1 MGAVIHR
8 RTVFSLVTIVL
19 FALRAWT
26 MFYLMRLVNLGS
38 YSVLTI
44 SFLLCGITAV
54 LFFGSC
60 DVWSSLVGWSLS
72 SKQYAIRSF
81 FSYWKALLVCGA
93 LKALQLYLWVSAL
106 SSCGPVITVFFEQS
120 PKVAFVIIGLI
131 AHSFTSNR
139 IL

>member
-1 MGAVIHR
+1 MPLR
-8 RTVFSLVTIVL
+8 RSFSLVVP
-19 FALRAWT
+19 A
-26 MFYLMRLVNLGS
+26 
-38 YSVLTI
+38 
-44 SFLLCGITAV
+44 
-54 LFFGSC
+54 FGPHG
-60 DVWSSLVGWSLS
+60 VGWSLS

-139 IL
+139 IEFLCLLLCRLSISPRSDYYPLGLCHLHFRSPSSFHRDSGNRLYIAE